1 MKNKMDNLQFW
12 S

>member
-1 MKNKMDNLQFW
+1 MDNLQ